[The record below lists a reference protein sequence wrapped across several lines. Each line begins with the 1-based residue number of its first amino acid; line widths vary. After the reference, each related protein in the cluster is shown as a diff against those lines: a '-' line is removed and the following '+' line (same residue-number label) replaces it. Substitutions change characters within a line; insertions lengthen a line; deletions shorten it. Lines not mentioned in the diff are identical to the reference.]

1 VKRRELG
8 DACDDLCNAFFNRSD
23 EIASR
28 SDRGDID
35 ENHLFAEMVPE
46 ICGRG
51 QKMSKSVVPSTES
64 RSSIR
69 LRM

>member
-28 SDRGDID
+28 FDRSDID

-46 ICGRG
+46 IIKQATNSPCEPCLG
-51 QKMSKSVVPSTES
+51 
-64 RSSIR
+64 
-69 LRM
+69 

>member
-28 SDRGDID
+28 FDRGDID

-46 ICGRG
+46 I
-51 QKMSKSVVPSTES
+51 
-64 RSSIR
+64 
-69 LRM
+69 